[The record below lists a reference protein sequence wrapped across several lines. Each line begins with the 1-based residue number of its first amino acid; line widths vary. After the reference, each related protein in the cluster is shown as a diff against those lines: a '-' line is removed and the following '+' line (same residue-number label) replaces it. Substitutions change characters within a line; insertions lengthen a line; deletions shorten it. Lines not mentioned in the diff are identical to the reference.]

1 MKSSNELLKGM
12 QPGDYVLIKT
22 LGQLVD
28 TEGLSI
34 DTVWFVKNK
43 DVMGVL
49 GKMLPIDSV
58 SVIDGVPFAT
68 VSYNNIFPF
77 FLYLLLL
84 VIQLLTF
91 PSLV

>member
-12 QPGDYVLIKT
+12 QPGDYVLVKT

-34 DTVWFVKNK
+34 DIVLFVKNE
-43 DVMGVL
+43 DVMDIL

-58 SVIDGVPFAT
+58 SLIDGVPFAT
-68 VSYNNIFPF
+68 VSYNNKQYTFSEEMF
-77 FLYLLLL
+77 FQLYPLTRGL
-84 VIQLLTF
+84 V
-91 PSLV
+91 

>member
-12 QPGDYVLIKT
+12 QPGDYVLVKT

-34 DTVWFVKNK
+34 DMVWFVKNK

-68 VSYNNIFPF
+68 VSYNNKQYTFGEEMF
-77 FLYLLLL
+77 FQLYP
-84 VIQLLTF
+84 LTRG
-91 PSLV
+91 LI

>member
-12 QPGDYVLIKT
+12 QPGDYVLVKT

-34 DTVWFVKNK
+34 DMVWFVKNE
-43 DVMGVL
+43 DVMDIL
-49 GKMLPIDSV
+49 GKMLPVDSV

-68 VSYNNIFPF
+68 VSYNNEQYTFGKEMF
-77 FLYLLLL
+77 FQLYP
-84 VIQLLTF
+84 LTRG
-91 PSLV
+91 LI